1 MLENVGKDCAEAG
14 SALLGSYYLL
24 DLSYPSCLGQVL
36 GVLQEVC
43 LNEPILH
50 GTAKFR
56 NFVDSLLTHDAHFH
70 ILTNLHLPFIR

>member
-14 SALLGSYYLL
+14 ISLLGCYYLL

-43 LNEPILH
+43 LNEPFLH

-56 NFVDSLLTHDAHFH
+56 NFVDSLIPVNDT
-70 ILTNLHLPFIR
+70 